1 LKLASAKKPVIAR
14 VKVDDKEHAPEIA
27 YSTVYVFTEDAVG
40 EITPVV
46 ELIAKPA
53 GEALK
58 TPPASPVIVG
68 VISERV
74 D

>member
-1 LKLASAKKPVIAR
+1 M
-14 VKVDDKEHAPEIA
+14 VKVDVIEHAPEIA

-46 ELIAKPA
+46 ESITKPA
-53 GEALK
+53 GETLK
-58 TPPASPVIVG
+58 TPPASPVIAG

>member
-1 LKLASAKKPVIAR
+1 M
-14 VKVDDKEHAPEIA
+14 
-27 YSTVYVFTEDAVG
+27 FTDDAVG

-46 ELIAKPA
+46 ELIVKPA
-53 GEALK
+53 GDALK

-74 D
+74 DWQ